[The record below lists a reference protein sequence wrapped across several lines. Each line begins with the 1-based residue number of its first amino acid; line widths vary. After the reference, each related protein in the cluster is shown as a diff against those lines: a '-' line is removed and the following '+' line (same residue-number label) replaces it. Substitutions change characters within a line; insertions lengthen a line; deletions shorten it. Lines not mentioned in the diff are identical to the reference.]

1 MRSRI
6 EYLLPKCL
14 LTEVAACR
22 QWATGADVAIVGL
35 EHSMAYTL
43 LPTLRLSS
51 CETMFR
57 KVHILDRFQKKFTE
71 IYNQ

>member
-6 EYLLPKCL
+6 EYLLPECL
-14 LTEVAACR
+14 ITEVAACR

-43 LPTLRLSS
+43 LPTLRLFSFK
-51 CETMFR
+51 TMFR
-57 KVHILDRFQKKFTE
+57 KVHILDSFQKMFTE

>member
-35 EHSMAYTL
+35 EHSVAYTL

-51 CETMFR
+51 LETMFR
-57 KVHILDRFQKKFTE
+57 KVNILDSFQKTFME

>member
-6 EYLLPKCL
+6 EYLLLKCL

-22 QWATGADVAIVGL
+22 QWATGADVAVVGL
-35 EHSMAYTL
+35 EHLVAYTL

-51 CETMFR
+51 FETMFR
-57 KVHILDRFQKKFTE
+57 KVKHFRQFSENVYGNI
-71 IYNQ
+71 

>member
-51 CETMFR
+51 FETMFR
-57 KVHILDRFQKKFTE
+57 KVHILDSFQKMFTE

>member
-14 LTEVAACR
+14 LMEVAACR

-35 EHSMAYTL
+35 EHSVAYTL
-43 LPTLRLSS
+43 LPTLRLSIF
-51 CETMFR
+51 ETMFR
-57 KVHILDRFQKKFTE
+57 KVHILDSFQIFFKE
-71 IYNQ
+71 IYPQ

>member
-22 QWATGADVAIVGL
+22 QWATGADVAIVRL
-35 EHSMAYTL
+35 EHSVAYTL

-51 CETMFR
+51 LETMFR
-57 KVHILDRFQKKFTE
+57 KVNILDSFQKTFME